1 MLPRPQAHPDKA
13 LAERL
18 HASRPDLYKDA
29 NHKPELACALTPFEA
44 MCGFR
49 APGEI
54 AAHLR
59 STPELRAVM
68 GETHAAALEAAAAG
82 AAAAAAGTSGGGASD
97 AAALEPFKAAL
108 KAAFRAI
115 MSQPQE
121 TVMLHTTA
129 LDRRLSEATAG
140 HRSRTSSSAA
150 TSRRSSLSGSADAA
164 AAAAS
169 AGGSGS
175 AALSA
180 RSAGAGSTGTAPAA
194 AAADAP
200 LTADAVALRLSS
212 QFPNDVGIFAP
223 YLLNLL
229 RLAPGEAVFLGANE
243 PHAYLSGDCV
253 EVMACSDNVVRAG
266 LTPKFKDV
274 DTLCSMLT
282 YACGAPTVNRGDALD
297 ACTREYRV
305 PVPEFVLQRTELSAT
320 ARASDGP
327 HGYELPPAA
336 SAAIIVVVDGEALA
350 TVTPPAGGKLFA
362 GATGRSA
369 ADGEAEGI
377 SVAQRLEVGHVWLQ
391 PAHTR
396 VALHAERPLLLF
408 RALANHSGSGTSA
421 TTH

>member
-1 MLPRPQAHPDKA
+1 LLPRLQAHPDKA

-18 HASRPDLYKDA
+18 HAARPDLYKDD

-68 GETHAAALEAAAAG
+68 GESHAATLEAAADS
-82 AAAAAAGTSGGGASD
+82 AAAAAGSSAGGASD

-140 HRSRTSSSAA
+140 HRSRASSSAA
-150 TSRRSSLSGSADAA
+150 TSRRSSLSGSVDATAA
-164 AAAAS
+164 AAA

-180 RSAGAGSTGTAPAA
+180 RSAGAGSTGTASAA

-305 PVPEFVLQRTELSAT
+305 PVPEFVLQRTELSA
-320 ARASDGP
+320 RASDAP

-350 TVTPPAGGKLFA
+350 TVTPPTGGKLFA

-369 ADGEAEGI
+369 VDGEAEGI
-377 SVAQRLEVGHVWLQ
+377 SVAQRLEVGQVWLQ
-391 PAHTR
+391 PARTR

-408 RALANHSGSGTSA
+408 RALANHSGSTGSA
-421 TTH
+421 TTT